1 MPSTYTD
8 GSYITTKGNT
18 LIGKLLASGGELTF
32 TKATV
37 GDGSVPSG
45 QTPESMT
52 DLGHYVMDGMIA
64 SISNPGAG
72 EASVVVQVSSI
83 GVEEGFNVKELGLY
97 ATDPDEGEILY
108 SYLSLQEHPEWIRP
122 DGDPVNKLASFT
134 LVVVVSS
141 VALVSAVI
149 NPDAFAKA
157 SDLANY
163 ALIGHAHQIGDI
175 VGLQDILNTHSAE
188 IDLLNDLV
196 SGDMPGGITFD
207 ANFYNLSNVSI
218 IDGVWNQSS
227 RRIEAGSE

>member
-141 VALVSAVI
+141 VALVTAVI
-149 NPDAFAKA
+149 NPDAFATMD
-157 SDLANY
+157 DLARY
-163 ALIGHAHQIGDI
+163 ALLGHSHEISDI
-175 VGLQDILNTHSAE
+175 VGLQDILDAHGANL
-188 IDLLNDLV
+188 DLLNDLV
-196 SGDMPGGITFD
+196 SGDMTGGITFAAD
-207 ANFYNLSNVSI
+207 FAALTNVTV
-218 IDGVWNQSS
+218 IDGVWNQTSKL
-227 RRIEAGSE
+227 IEA